1 MNTMTP
7 WAAAQATAGRGA
19 AADLG
24 RVTTARESTRESTRE
39 TIRETAREAAR
50 ETASDSAR
58 QVQSERALRADRD
71 ADTARETRRGFSE
84 AMAQQRRT
92 VSEDRDSD
100 AARGAARTQTQ
111 ETSPSGSDAPE
122 ASSSQTEQAPT
133 QAALAIPPSDADQ
146 NAQASLAQAVAA
158 LLDGTAPASSAVPAL
173 ADTLATDG
181 TGAAAQSAADARS
194 DAADAAQDASS
205 NAALPAW
212 LVPTLLPTVMPPPP
226 ALGLAAAAFL
236 NGQGTAASGTPA
248 AGNIEPATAASSL
261 LSGAVAADAAQLL
274 SLKAQTAH
282 ERLGNTSAIRA
293 AADAPTS
300 TDASAWAGLQR
311 WSAAMMDASSNA
323 LAPAPAG
330 TVTDHSLT
338 LPDQRQD
345 WRNSLMQA
353 LGDRLQLQAVQRS
366 EQARLHLMPPQLG
379 RIEIDIRQQGG
390 ALQVQLSATHDDVR
404 QQLRQ
409 IAEPLRQDLVQRH
422 TGDVSV
428 QVASGAQAAA
438 DGRGREGAAGGQA
451 GQGQAG
457 QGQPRDAQRQPG
469 RALTDDA
476 RSAAGAFGDALAG
489 QAQAQ
494 V

>member
-7 WAAAQATAGRGA
+7 FAAAQALAGRGA
-19 AADLG
+19 AADLS
-24 RVTTARESTRESTRE
+24 RVTTARDSAHDS
-39 TIRETAREAAR
+39 AH
-50 ETASDSAR
+50 DSAR
-58 QVQSERALRADRD
+58 EVQSERALRADRD
-71 ADTARETRRGFSE
+71 ADAARQTRRGFSQ

-100 AARGAARTQTQ
+100 AAHGAADKQAQ
-111 ETSPSGSDAPE
+111 ETSASASEAPV
-122 ASSSQTEQAPT
+122 ASSAQVEQAPA
-133 QAALAIPPSDADQ
+133 QAARPTPATSDDHG
-146 NAQASLAQAVAA
+146 AQGPLAQAAA
-158 LLDGTAPASSAVPAL
+158 TLLDGTASATSAVPAL
-173 ADTLATDG
+173 ADTLAADG
-181 TGAAAQSAADARS
+181 TSAAAQTDADGRS
-194 DAADAAQDASS
+194 DAADAAQDAAS

-212 LVPTLLPTVMPPPP
+212 LLPTLMPTVMPPAP

-236 NGQGTAASGTPA
+236 NDQGAPASGTPA
-248 AGNIEPATAASSL
+248 SGHNEAGAGSSSL
-261 LSGAVAADAAQLL
+261 LSGAVAADAARLL

-282 ERLGNTSAIRA
+282 DLSADGATSPA
-293 AADAPTS
+293 AADTPISSDT
-300 TDASAWAGLQR
+300 SAWAGLQR
-311 WSAAMMDASSNA
+311 WSAAMMDASSTA
-323 LAPAPAG
+323 LSPASASAG
-330 TVTDHSLT
+330 SVSDHTLT

-345 WRNSLMQA
+345 WRSSLMQA

-390 ALQVQLSATHDDVR
+390 ALQVQLSATHDEVR

-428 QVASGAQAAA
+428 QVASSAQAAG
-438 DGRGREGAAGGQA
+438 DGRGRDGATGGQP

-476 RSAAGAFGDALAG
+476 RSAAEGFGDALAG
-489 QAQAQ
+489 QAQVQ

>member
-7 WAAAQATAGRGA
+7 FAAAQATAGRGA
-19 AADLG
+19 AADLS
-24 RVTTARESTRESTRE
+24 RVTPARETL
-39 TIRETAREAAR
+39 RETARE
-50 ETASDSAR
+50 
-58 QVQSERALRADRD
+58 VQPERALRADRE

-84 AMAQQRRT
+84 AMAQQRRA
-92 VSEDRDSD
+92 VSDDRDSD
-100 AARGAARTQTQ
+100 AVRGAARTQTH
-111 ETSPSGSDAPE
+111 EPSPVGSDVLV
-122 ASSSQTEQAPT
+122 ASSAQAEQAPT
-133 QAALAIPPSDADQ
+133 QAALPIPSAAADPS
-146 NAQASLAQAVAA
+146 AQEALAQAVAA
-158 LLDGTAPASSAVPAL
+158 LLDGTAPASSVVPTL
-173 ADTLATDG
+173 ADTLAADG
-181 TGAAAQSAADARS
+181 RNAAAPSDLDGS

-205 NAALPAW
+205 NAALSAW
-212 LVPTLLPTVMPPPP
+212 LLPTLLPTVMPPAP

-236 NGQGTAASGTPA
+236 NGQGASANAAPASGNNE
-248 AGNIEPATAASSL
+248 AGAGASPL

-274 SLKAQTAH
+274 SLKAQTAN
-282 ERLGNTSAIRA
+282 ERFADTPAIRA
-293 AADAPTS
+293 ADASTS
-300 TDASAWAGLQR
+300 TDTSAWAGLQR
-311 WSAAMMDASSNA
+311 WSAAMMDASSAA
-323 LAPAPAG
+323 LSPASASARS
-330 TVTDHSLT
+330 VSDHTLT

-345 WRNSLMQA
+345 WRSSLMQA

-390 ALQVQLSATHDDVR
+390 ALQVQLSATHDEVR

-428 QVASGAQAAA
+428 QVASGAQAAG
-438 DGRGREGAAGGQA
+438 DGRGRDGAAGGQA
-451 GQGQAG
+451 GQGQTG

-476 RSAAGAFGDALAG
+476 RGAAGAFGDALAG

>member
-7 WAAAQATAGRGA
+7 FAAAQATAGRGA
-19 AADLG
+19 AADLS
-24 RVTTARESTRESTRE
+24 RVTPARETL
-39 TIRETAREAAR
+39 RETARE
-50 ETASDSAR
+50 
-58 QVQSERALRADRD
+58 VQPERALRADRE

-84 AMAQQRRT
+84 AMAQQRRA
-92 VSEDRDSD
+92 VSDERDSD
-100 AARGAARTQTQ
+100 AVRGAARTQTY
-111 ETSPSGSDAPE
+111 ETSPAGSDVPV
-122 ASSSQTEQAPT
+122 ASSAQAEQAPT
-133 QAALAIPPSDADQ
+133 PAALPIPSAAADPS
-146 NAQASLAQAVAA
+146 AQEALAQAMAS
-158 LLDGTAPASSAVPAL
+158 LLDGTASASSAVPAL
-173 ADTLATDG
+173 ADTLAADG
-181 TGAAAQSAADARS
+181 TNAAAPSDLDGS

-205 NAALPAW
+205 NAALSAW
-212 LVPTLLPTVMPPPP
+212 LLPTLLPTVMPPAP

-236 NGQGTAASGTPA
+236 NGQGASANATPASGNNE
-248 AGNIEPATAASSL
+248 AGAGASAL

-274 SLKAQTAH
+274 SLKAQTAN
-282 ERLGNTSAIRA
+282 ERFADNPAIR

-300 TDASAWAGLQR
+300 TDTSAWAGLQR
-311 WSAAMMDASSNA
+311 WSAAMMDASSAA
-323 LAPAPAG
+323 LSPASASARS
-330 TVTDHSLT
+330 VSDHTLT

-345 WRNSLMQA
+345 WRSSLMQA

-390 ALQVQLSATHDDVR
+390 ALQVQLSATHDEVR

-428 QVASGAQAAA
+428 QVASGAQAAG
-438 DGRGREGAAGGQA
+438 DGRGRDGAAGGQA
-451 GQGQAG
+451 GQGQTG

-476 RSAAGAFGDALAG
+476 RGAAGAFGDALAG